1 MEIVNVIVC
10 SLNSVDSVKSFV
22 ITDQDNRQS
31 IVELAEK
38 EFERVAIE
46 IGYDEDDHMS
56 MVFLLDQGYFFN
68 GNDKTVCISWSD
80 SVNKKEERPTVEGT
94 KGAYLTELKSKIE
107 KLKHCFPIDLTKVNQ
122 DFEIENGGLAVRLNE
137 GDIDYT
143 LKQDDEEF
151 SAEYENLGVTDLE
164 EILSIL
170 DEVEAISDKMS
181 GTIKNENF

>member
-94 KGAYLTELKSKIE
+94 KGAYLTELKSK
-107 KLKHCFPIDLTKVNQ
+107 
-122 DFEIENGGLAVRLNE
+122 
-137 GDIDYT
+137 
-143 LKQDDEEF
+143 
-151 SAEYENLGVTDLE
+151 
-164 EILSIL
+164 
-170 DEVEAISDKMS
+170 
-181 GTIKNENF
+181 